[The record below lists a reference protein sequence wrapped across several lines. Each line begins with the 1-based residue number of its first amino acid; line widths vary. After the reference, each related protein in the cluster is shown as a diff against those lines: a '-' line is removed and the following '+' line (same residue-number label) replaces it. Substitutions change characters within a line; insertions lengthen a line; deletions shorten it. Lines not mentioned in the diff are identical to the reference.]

1 LSSWISKINS
11 IKDSIMDMSNAL
23 LEVYDVAYT
32 ALDDFRSQRTNF
44 YDRYQ
49 DSIAQLPTLNERFEQ
64 LND

>member
-1 LSSWISKINS
+1 MNMSKS
-11 IKDSIMDMSNAL
+11 L
-23 LEVYDVAYT
+23 LEAYDDAYT
-32 ALDDFRSQRTNF
+32 ALDNFRSQRTDF